1 MERVFLLT
9 GTNLG
14 NRLENLKNAADAIS
28 KNAGEIVQ
36 SSAIYKTAAWGKT
49 NQADFYNQVLEITT
63 SFSPEDLLKT
73 LLSIERDMGR
83 QRIEKW
89 GARLIDIDILF
100 YGNEVYQS
108 PSLTI
113 PHDQISLRKFTL
125 VPLAEIAPQLEHP
138 VFHKTMDE
146 LLQNCPDTLPV
157 VKL

>member
-14 NRLENLKNAADAIS
+14 NRRDNLKTAADAIS

-36 SSAIYKTAAWGKT
+36 SSAVYKTAAWGMT
-49 NQADFYNQVLEITT
+49 DQADFYNQVLEIMTD
-63 SFSPEDLLKT
+63 FSPEHLLRI
-73 LLSIERDMGR
+73 LLTIERDMGR

-100 YGNEVYQS
+100 YGDQVYQTS
-108 PSLTI
+108 SLTI
-113 PHDQISLRKFTL
+113 PHDQISFRKFTL
-125 VPLAEIAPQLEHP
+125 VPLAEIAPELEHP
-138 VFHKTMDE
+138 VLHKTIVE
-146 LLQNCPDTLPV
+146 LLMSCPDTLPV